1 MPRRARMTRAK
12 SCILPCSPMAW
23 GHSVVEGWRTRD
35 ERGAALGSWR
45 LSMQAEAALQPAPS
59 PGLASCSRPVWD
71 AEKKINH
78 WGMGKLIKFQ
88 SNHFLYI
95 I

>member
-1 MPRRARMTRAK
+1 
-12 SCILPCSPMAW
+12 
-23 GHSVVEGWRTRD
+23 
-35 ERGAALGSWR
+35 
-45 LSMQAEAALQPAPS
+45 MQAEAALQPAPS

>member
-1 MPRRARMTRAK
+1 MLEENPSKVLPQDPDILVWGTRAE
-12 SCILPCSPMAW
+12 W
-23 GHSVVEGWRTRD
+23 
-35 ERGAALGSWR
+35 GAALGSWG
-45 LSMQAEAALQPAPS
+45 LSLQAEAALQPAPS